1 MSSRKNLFAA
11 LGTRKLTLGTS
22 CHKQAKSSAG
32 WDMVGNSHLTWLSS
46 DCLYLPWWI
55 ELELEFSQKAGL

>member
-1 MSSRKNLFAA
+1 MSSMKNRFAG
-11 LGTRKLTLGTS
+11 LGTCWLTLGTS
-22 CHKQAKSSAG
+22 CHKQAKSSTG
-32 WDMVGNSHLTWLSS
+32 WDMGGNSHLTWLSS